1 MLFEHKINI
10 RLLICFDRWAPLFNV
25 KHTRRDERWMS
36 LWAGSTTTG
45 RWGYVEWS
53 VEWVATAGQRRHGA
67 TEMKHQRS
75 RNEEDSAHCR
85 LFLGASSKLLQCIHY
100 SVSCR
105 VGRLVSVGEL
115 KGGIGGDYIDDDVM
129 NHFSVQRGVQL
140 ECIRRINY
148 IYPPM

>member
-1 MLFEHKINI
+1 M
-10 RLLICFDRWAPLFNV
+10 
-25 KHTRRDERWMS
+25 
-36 LWAGSTTTG
+36 
-45 RWGYVEWS
+45 
-53 VEWVATAGQRRHGA
+53 ATAGQRRHGA
-67 TEMKHQRS
+67 TEMKHQQRS

-115 KGGIGGDYIDDDVM
+115 KGGIGGDYIHDDVM

-140 ECIRRINY
+140 ESIRRINY

>member
-1 MLFEHKINI
+1 MLVGSSFQCETHT
-10 RLLICFDRWAPLFNV
+10 
-25 KHTRRDERWMS
+25 TRRKMDES
-36 LWAGSTTTG
+36 LGWLYYYWAVGLC
-45 RWGYVEWS
+45 RVECG
-53 VEWVATAGQRRHGA
+53 VGGNRAGQRRHGA
-67 TEMKHQRS
+67 TEMKHQQRRS

-115 KGGIGGDYIDDDVM
+115 KGGIGGDYIYDDVM

-140 ECIRRINY
+140 ESIRRINY